1 MFLESLSLINFKNYP
16 QADFSFKEKLNCFV
30 GDNGMGKTNLL
41 DAIHYLSLTKSFF
54 NSIDSQNIKYEEPFF
69 MIQGK
74 IRMDEKLYTIGCTVQ
89 RNRKKKFSLNKKD
102 YNKLADHIGLFPVVM
117 ISPADAALVLSG
129 SEERRKFIDAVI
141 SQYDKTYLEDLIY
154 YNRALSQRNKLL
166 KSFFRE
172 GRFDPKSLELW
183 DEQLIPR
190 GNRIFDKRVEF
201 IQNLRPKFQYY
212 YKNISLGKEKVGLK
226 YKSQLLEADFREIL
240 RENREKD
247 GILQYTTAGI
257 HRDDLELQLN
267 GHPIKK
273 FGSQGQQKT
282 YLVSLKFAKF
292 DFIREITGKKPVLL
306 LDDVFDKFDSKR
318 VKQIIDIISRSEFG
332 QIFITDTSQVR
343 LENIFEQVD
352 AEYKVFK
359 IRNGSIEKDAGF
371 LIS

>member
-1 MFLESLSLINFKNYP
+1 MFLESLSLINFKNYA
-16 QADFSFKEKLNCFV
+16 QAQFSFTEKLNCFV

-54 NSIDSQNIKYEEPFF
+54 NSIDGQNIKYEEPFF

-74 IRMDEKLYTIGCTVQ
+74 FKTDDRLQTVACSVQ

-102 YNKLADHIGLFPVVM
+102 YKKLAEHIGLLPVVM
-117 ISPADAALVLSG
+117 ISPADSALVLSG

-141 SQYDKTYLEDLIY
+141 SQYDKSYLEDLIL

-190 GNRIFDKRVEF
+190 GDRIFDKRVDF
-201 IQNLRPKFQYY
+201 IEKLRPKFQYY
-212 YKNISLGKEKVGLK
+212 YQNISLGKEKVGLK
-226 YKSQLLEADFREIL
+226 YKSQLLEADFRELL
-240 RENREKD
+240 RTNREKD
-247 GILQYTTAGI
+247 GILQYTTVGI
-257 HRDDLELQLN
+257 HKDDLELQLN
-267 GHPIKK
+267 GYPIKK

-292 DFIREITGKKPVLL
+292 DFIREITNKKPLLL
-306 LDDVFDKFDSKR
+306 LDDVFDKFDADR
-318 VKQIIDIISRSEFG
+318 VKQIIDIISRKEFG
-332 QIFITDTSQVR
+332 QIFITDTSQAR

-352 AEYKVFK
+352 ADYKVFK
-359 IRNGSIEKDAGF
+359 IRNGTVEIG
-371 LIS
+371 